1 MIVTL
6 KTLQQQTFKVEIGEE
21 ETVKALK
28 EKVEAEKG
36 KETFPAAGQ
45 KLIYAGKILDDEK
58 PISTYKIEEKN
69 FVVVM
74 VTKPKPAAAS
84 SPASGSGAV
93 STSPVT
99 ESKPVSAPLQAPQPV
114 KAETKPEA
122 EKSEPPSNTTSS
134 TDTTAT
140 ESSSNVTTAS
150 SETASESQSA
160 SSVQSQLSTESAE
173 SALVTG
179 QLYEEAV
186 AQMVSMGFP
195 RDQVQ
200 RAMRASFN
208 NPDRAVEYLF
218 NGIPE
223 MPRDEPT
230 AAASQQS
237 TGTQPQSPRSRTQPG
252 GTGQTGAGGQTGTT
266 SQTAPQPS
274 AGGTGSA
281 GTLSGPPPG
290 ARLSGEETL
299 AFLRNQPQFQHMRQL
314 LQQNPA
320 LLPEL
325 LQQIGRSNPTLLQMI
340 SQNQEQFIA
349 MLNETPESVGGGGG
363 GQRAGPGEGVIHVTQ
378 EEKEA
383 IDRLKALGFPEG
395 ICIQAYFA
403 CEKNEE
409 LAANYLLSHGFDDE
423 DS

>member
-6 KTLQQQTFKVEIGEE
+6 KTLQQQTFKIDIGDE

-28 EKVEAEKG
+28 EKIEKEKG
-36 KETFPAAGQ
+36 KDTFPAAGQ
-45 KLIYAGKILDDEK
+45 KLIYAGKILDDDK
-58 PISTYKIEEKN
+58 TVGTYKIEEKN

-74 VTKPKPAAAS
+74 VTKPKPATAS
-84 SPASGSGAV
+84 APTPASGA
-93 STSPVT
+93 TSAAAPPST
-99 ESKPVSAPLQAPQPV
+99 ESKPAASQPV
-114 KAETKPEA
+114 APVASPKEEMKTE
-122 EKSEPPSNTTSS
+122 EMSEPPSNSTSA
-134 TDTTAT
+134 TDTTAS
-140 ESSSNVTTAS
+140 EPSSGVSAS
-150 SETASESQSA
+150 ASETSQSQSETSV
-160 SSVQSQLSTESAE
+160 SSHMSTESAE

-186 AQMVSMGFP
+186 TQMVSMGFP
-195 RDQVQ
+195 REQVQ

-223 MPRDEPT
+223 MPREEPPPT
-230 AAASQQS
+230 ANPPASG
-237 TGTQPQSPRSRTQPG
+237 GTQAHSPASGAQAAAA
-252 GTGQTGAGGQTGTT
+252 GTGGQTATQPT
-266 SQTAPQPS
+266 SQPGT
-274 AGGTGSA
+274 GGTA
-281 GTLSGPPPG
+281 TLSGPPAG

-299 AFLRNQPQFQHMRQL
+299 AFLRNQPQFQHMRTL

-349 MLNETPESVGGGGG
+349 MLNETGGESGGGGG
-363 GQRAGPGEGVIHVTQ
+363 GPRGSPGEGVIHVTQ

-409 LAANYLLSHGFDDE
+409 LAANYLLSHGFDDD